1 MTATS
6 AHVIADL
13 GIVRVSFD
21 AKPVRSDLTQ
31 AGRTLAAGEAH
42 TLVGSAQNVRKS
54 GKGTWSADYAP
65 LRKVSPK
72 PATPTAAPEVTGE
85 DDRLAFLERELAR
98 VTALLAAQASGP
110 VAPVAQ
116 APVSESTAKVQAK
129 IAASHALTC
138 KVCRDLGVIR
148 LTPRDNGRWN
158 FRSVKGAADATR
170 KQPCTACQVART
182 A

>member
-98 VTALLAAQASGP
+98 VTALLAAQATAP
-110 VAPVAQ
+110 AAAPV
-116 APVSESTAKVQAK
+116 APVSESTAKGQAK